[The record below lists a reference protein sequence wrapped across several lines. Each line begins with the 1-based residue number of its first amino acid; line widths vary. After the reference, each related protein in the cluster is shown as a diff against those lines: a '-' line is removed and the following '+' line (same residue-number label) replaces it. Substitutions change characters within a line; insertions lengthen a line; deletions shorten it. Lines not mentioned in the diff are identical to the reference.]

1 VGVQP
6 GEEVIVPP
14 YTFTATATSV
24 LMHNAIP
31 VFADV
36 EDRAFTLDPRAAAA
50 AVTDLT
56 RAIIP
61 VHLFGHPADMDE
73 FVKLGRERGLKVI
86 EDCAQS
92 PGARDKGRP
101 VGTMGDCGIFSLT
114 ETKTITCG
122 EGGVLVTNDEQI
134 AEVARL
140 VRNHGEAI
148 SAQQKTRSYM
158 PLILG
163 WNYRMTEIEAA
174 IAAVQLGRLDGLNAR
189 RREMAAYLTHE
200 LRGLPGI
207 IPPVEREGATHV
219 YQLYAVKVNEAE
231 LGIPRNT
238 FVEALKAEG
247 IPFGAGYVPP
257 LYTSPLYQERK
268 AFAFQHYRGTA
279 RYEAGM
285 CPVTERLYAHE
296 MCLTQVVRPPATLED
311 VKDIATAFHKVIDNR
326 EGLRRS

>member
-1 VGVQP
+1 
-6 GEEVIVPP
+6 
-14 YTFTATATSV
+14 
-24 LMHNAIP
+24 MHNAIP

-36 EDRAFTLDPRAAAA
+36 EDQAFTMDPGAAAA
-50 AVTDLT
+50 AITDLT

-61 VHLFGHPADMDE
+61 VHLFGHPADMDA
-73 FVKLGRERGLKVI
+73 FVKLGRERGLKII

-122 EGGVLVTNDEQI
+122 EGGVLITDDEQI

-163 WNYRMTEIEAA
+163 WNYRMTEMEAA
-174 IAAVQLGRLDGLNAR
+174 IAAVQLGRLDGLNAS
-189 RREMAAYLTHE
+189 RREMASCLTRE
-200 LRGLPGI
+200 IQGLPGI
-207 IPPVEREGATHV
+207 IPPSERAGATHV
-219 YQLYAVKVNEAE
+219 FQLYAVKVDERA
-231 LGIPRNT
+231 LGIPRDV

-268 AFAFQHYRGTA
+268 AFAFRHYRGTA

-285 CPVTERLYAHE
+285 CPVTERLYARE

-311 VKDIATAFHKVIDNR
+311 VKDIAHAFHKVIENR
-326 EGLRRS
+326 EGLRES